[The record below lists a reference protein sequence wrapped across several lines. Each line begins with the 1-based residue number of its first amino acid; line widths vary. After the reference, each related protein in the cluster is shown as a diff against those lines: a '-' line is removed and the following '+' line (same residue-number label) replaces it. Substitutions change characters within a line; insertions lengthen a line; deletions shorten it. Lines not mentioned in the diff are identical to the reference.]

1 MKRDLSNLF
10 LVGGAAGSVVLP
22 QALVK
27 FHPQFLAAA
36 APKISATLPYC
47 TGACGSC
54 GGSCIAGACAVLW
67 LGCCAY
73 LNKETQYY
81 E

>member
-1 MKRDLSNLF
+1 MKRDLSNML
-10 LVGGAAGSVVLP
+10 LASGAAGSVVLP

-27 FHPQFLAAA
+27 FDPQLLAAA
-36 APKISATLPYC
+36 APKISAALPYC

-54 GGSCIAGACAVLW
+54 GGSCIVGACAVIW

-73 LNKETQYY
+73 LKKGDAKL
-81 E
+81 